1 VADANIKRHQF
12 NHSPPKKSEKFCST
26 RIQPFWDKSVVPSSK
41 FNSAEIMKTLLT
53 LCLSF
58 IALSAFAQQPQQPG
72 QQPPPPGNAP
82 PAAGAPMNP
91 AQAQPP
97 GVPGQPPGAP
107 GTAPGVPAPGTSV
120 AATLSAAPSASAAP
134 AAHLYETKVTGNY
147 FIDKFNQ
154 GGPVMWPILIVSIV
168 ALTVVIERVFWWGG
182 RWFRR
187 DPKRIEKVFTAI
199 EVGDVAEAS
208 RLSRDSRDPVLRMMW
223 NGLNHQHASLQ
234 GALQVAAG
242 IEIKRAGRFL
252 VVMDTLVTL
261 APLLGLLGTVTGL
274 IKAFGALGN
283 EEIAVVAVTGGIA
296 EALIAT
302 ACGLGIAIFSLI
314 PFNFFTSRVSNLE
327 FELQTAATN
336 LEVMLE
342 AQSKGREVAIGGHSP
357 SSAKGSS
364 I

>member
-1 VADANIKRHQF
+1 MY
-12 NHSPPKKSEKFCST
+12 PST
-26 RIQPFWDKSVVPSSK
+26 KT
-41 FNSAEIMKTLLT
+41 NSAEIMKTLLT

-58 IALSAFAQQPQQPG
+58 IALSAFAQPPQQRPG
-72 QQPPPPGNAP
+72 QQP

-91 AQAQPP
+91 APAQPGMPAQP
-97 GVPGQPPGAP
+97 GAPAPGAPGQPPPAAGMPPGAP
-107 GTAPGVPAPGTSV
+107 GMSPVAGAPAPGTSV
-120 AATLSAAPSASAAP
+120 TATLTPAASGTPAPS
-134 AAHLYETKVTGNY
+134 AHLYETKLTGNY
-147 FIDKFNQ
+147 FIDKFKQ
-154 GGPVMWPILIVSIV
+154 GGPVMWPILLVSIV

-199 EVGDVAEAS
+199 ENNDVAEAS

-274 IKAFGALGN
+274 IRSFRFLGN
-283 EEIAVVAVTGGIA
+283 EELAIQAVTGGIA

-302 ACGLGIAIFSLI
+302 ACRLRIAIFSLI
-314 PFNFFTSRVSNLE
+314 PFNFLTSRVSNLE

-342 AQSKGREVAIGGHSP
+342 AKSKEHREVAIGGHTQ